1 MSFPNI
7 IWGSENELLHNSSG
21 ETVPVGTLMIIE
33 DGRTF
38 RFTEI
43 AASVTTVVGGLLQ
56 AEVHTTDQA
65 AEAVATLAAGVTQ
78 LTSVGSTASAVIA
91 NEYINGYVYTDSHLT
106 LPMMRI
112 KGNSGIDAGSADGTI
127 DLYHP
132 TPTAIAEGNTLC
144 YIKNPWRDVIL
155 KPASAETAP
164 CIGINKVV
172 ITADQ
177 FGWVQ
182 TGGPVAAL
190 YDTATTAIAGIGDP
204 IAPHQSVASA
214 IGGVA
219 DDTTDITKVLG
230 SALGLVEADTNLTVV
245 FLRME

>member
-7 IWGSENELLHNSSG
+7 VFGSEGELWHNSAG

-56 AEVHTTDQA
+56 AEVHTTDQS
-65 AEAVATLAAGVTQ
+65 AEAVDTMAAGVVQ
-78 LTSVGSTASAVIA
+78 LTGVGSTNTAVIVD
-91 NEYINGYVYTDSHLT
+91 EYINGYVYTDNATT

-112 KGNSGIDAGSADGTI
+112 SDNSGIDAAAADGTI
-127 DLYHP
+127 NLYIK
-132 TPTAIAEGNTLC
+132 TPTIIAAGNTLC

-164 CIGINKVV
+164 AIGINKVV

-182 TGGPVAAL
+182 TSGPASAL
-190 YDTATTAIAGIGDP
+190 YDATTTAIAGIGDP
-204 IAPHQSVASA
+204 IGPDQAVASA
-214 IGGVA
+214 ISGVA
-219 DDTTDITKVLG
+219 DGTPDTVVIIG
-230 SALGLVEADTNLTVV
+230 SALGLVEGDTEQTPIY
-245 FLRME
+245 LRLE

>member
-7 IWGSENELLHNSSG
+7 VFGSEGELWHNSAT

-33 DGRTF
+33 DGRSF
-38 RFTEI
+38 RFCEI

-56 AEVHTTDQA
+56 AEVHTTDQSG
-65 AEAVATLAAGVTQ
+65 EAVGTLDAGVTR
-78 LTSVGSTASAVIA
+78 LTGVGSTSSGLTL
-91 NEYINGYVYTDSHLT
+91 NEYVNGYAYTDNAVT

-112 KGNSGIDAGSADGTI
+112 RANSAITAGDSDGTI
-127 DLYHP
+127 DLYIK
-132 TPTAIAEGNTLC
+132 TPTAIASGNTLC

-164 CIGINKVV
+164 AIGINKVV

-182 TGGPVAAL
+182 TSGPASAL
-190 YDTATTAIAGIGDP
+190 YDASTTAIATIGDP
-204 IAPHQSVASA
+204 IAPDQAVASA
-214 IGGVA
+214 ISGIA
-219 DDTTDITKVLG
+219 DSTTDTVIIIG
-230 SALGLVEADTNLTVV
+230 NALGVVEGDTNQTPV

>member
-7 IWGSENELLHNSSG
+7 IFGSEAELWHNSSG
-21 ETVPVGTLMIIE
+21 ETVPVGSLMIIE

-43 AASVTTVVGGLLQ
+43 AASVTTVVNGLLQ
-56 AEVHTTDQA
+56 AEVHTTDQSG
-65 AEAVATLAAGVTQ
+65 EDIGTIAAGETV
-78 LTSVGSTASAVIA
+78 LTAVGSTSSNVSAT
-91 NEYINGYVYTDSHLT
+91 EYANGYIYTDNATT
-106 LPMMRI
+106 LPMVRI
-112 KGNSGIDAGSADGTI
+112 KSTTAITAGSTGSVT
-127 DLYHP
+127 LYHP
-132 TPTAIAEGNTLC
+132 TPTIIASGNTVS

-164 CIGINKVV
+164 VIGINKVV

-182 TGGPVAAL
+182 TSGPTTAL

-204 IAPHQSVASA
+204 VGPHQSVASA

-219 DDTTDITKVLG
+219 DSTPDTLFIIG
-230 SALGLVEADTNLTVV
+230 SCLGLVEGDTEQTPIY
-245 FLRME
+245 LRLE

>member
-7 IWGSENELLHNSSG
+7 VFGSEGELFHNSAD

-33 DGRTF
+33 DGRHF

-43 AASVTTVVGGLLQ
+43 ATGVTTVVNGLLQ
-56 AEVHTTDQA
+56 AEVHTTDQSG
-65 AEAVATLAAGVTQ
+65 EALDTLASGVVELTGVITTSSGVT
-78 LTSVGSTASAVIA
+78 SP
-91 NEYINGYVYTDSHLT
+91 EYVNGYIYTDNATT
-106 LPMMRI
+106 LPMYRI
-112 KGNSGIDAGSADGTI
+112 KSTTTATAGNAITVT
-127 DLYHP
+127 LYTS
-132 TPTAIAEGNTLC
+132 TPTAIAAGNTVS

-164 CIGINKVV
+164 AIGVNKVV

-182 TGGPVAAL
+182 TSGPVSAL
-190 YDTATTAIAGIGDP
+190 YDSSTTAIGAVG
-204 IAPHQSVASA
+204 APVAPDQAVASA
-214 IGGVA
+214 VSGIADSGTDTVVQIGTAIGIVEG
-219 DDTTDITKVLG
+219 DTEQTP
-230 SALGLVEADTNLTVV
+230 V

>member
-7 IWGSENELLHNSSG
+7 VFGSEGELWHNSAT

-33 DGRTF
+33 DGRSF
-38 RFTEI
+38 RFCEI

-56 AEVHTTDQA
+56 AEVHTTDQSG
-65 AEAVATLAAGVTQ
+65 EAIGTLDAGVTI
-78 LTSVGSTASAVIA
+78 LTGAGSTSSNVAVD
-91 NEYINGYVYTDSHLT
+91 EYVNGYAYTDNAVT

-112 KGNSGIDAGSADGTI
+112 KSNSAITAGSTGTI
-127 DLYHP
+127 TLYNP
-132 TPTAIAEGNTLC
+132 TPTAIASGNTLC

-164 CIGINKVV
+164 AIGVNKVV
-172 ITADQ
+172 ITADY

-182 TGGPVAAL
+182 TSGPASVL
-190 YDTATTAIAGIGDP
+190 YDASTTAIAAIGDP
-204 IAPHQSVASA
+204 VGPDQAVASA
-214 IGGVA
+214 ISGIA
-219 DDTTDITKVLG
+219 DSTTDTVIIIG
-230 SALGLVEADTNLTVV
+230 NALGIVEGDTNQTPV